1 MANGTK
7 FGRNPKLS
15 DYQRKEAL
23 KRAAGETLAGH
34 CQVVRRRRQHDL
46 TAWLIHDWGFAVHTR
61 ARRLV
66 ALRLSDAAT
75 SAVLAEH
82 YRAQAEVCRQMAGMT
97 VNPIKQ
103 GWLDLAAEWAKLA
116 REAEAEAALERGVR
130 S

>member
-7 FGRNPKLS
+7 FGRKPKLS

-61 ARRLV
+61 ARRL
-66 ALRLSDAAT
+66 AARPGGRLRAGGAAVP
-75 SAVLAEH
+75 SHQPGGGRPV
-82 YRAQAEVCRQMAGMT
+82 
-97 VNPIKQ
+97 I
-103 GWLDLAAEWAKLA
+103 
-116 REAEAEAALERGVR
+116 
-130 S
+130 